1 MDLIDRYIEAY
12 PRKSEKTKKD
22 RRCFLENFKNFLGK
36 PLDQAT
42 KQDVERWIEERRGEI
57 KANSLNQELGV
68 IKHFYGWLIDELPIP
83 VGGEELRKTLEKQR
97 QYRKIRQVERL
108 EGEEVS
114 ERALSPDTVSEL
126 IDKSK
131 AGSHRR
137 AFVLL
142 SYFGL
147 RRSEARLLKA
157 DAVDFDNRTIE
168 IRRETTKTPSGVRT
182 LPFAPWMED
191 FLRVPEG
198 QKFVLGHGSKPYS
211 PAFLNNMMRKYER
224 IAGFRLRPKMLRTS
238 FNTNLR
244 DPLWEEFGRAR
255 GDFVLKKLM
264 GHKTSDRSMSE
275 HYMGVGERLEQDKRK
290 AMTELHYMTE
300 CGHLFNR
307 SEHLSKR

>member
-1 MDLIDRYIEAY
+1 MGLIDEYIEAF

-22 RRCFLENFKNFLGK
+22 RRCFLRNFEDFLGK

-42 KQDVERWIEERRGEI
+42 KQDVERWVKKRRTEI

-83 VGGEELRKTLEKQR
+83 VGEEELRKTLEKQR
-97 QYRKIRQVERL
+97 QYRRIRQVERL

-126 IDKSK
+126 IDNSRTD
-131 AGSHRR
+131 SHRR
-137 AFVLL
+137 AFALC

-147 RRSEARLLKA
+147 RRAEARLLRA
-157 DAVDFDNRTIE
+157 DAVDFDNRTIK

-182 LPFAPWMED
+182 LPFAPWMEN

-198 QKFVLGHGSKPYS
+198 QEFVLGYGSKPYS

-224 IAGFRLRPKMLRTS
+224 IAGFHLRPKMLRVT
-238 FNTNLR
+238 FNTNMR
-244 DPLWEEFGRAR
+244 GILWEEFGRAK
-255 GDFVLKKLM
+255 GDFILKKLM
-264 GHKTSDRSMSE
+264 GHKTSERSMSE
-275 HYMGVGERLEQDKRK
+275 HYMGVEERLGEDKRR
-290 AMTELHYMTE
+290 AMTELHYMLPSLNE
-300 CGHLFNR
+300 RG
-307 SEHLSKR
+307 